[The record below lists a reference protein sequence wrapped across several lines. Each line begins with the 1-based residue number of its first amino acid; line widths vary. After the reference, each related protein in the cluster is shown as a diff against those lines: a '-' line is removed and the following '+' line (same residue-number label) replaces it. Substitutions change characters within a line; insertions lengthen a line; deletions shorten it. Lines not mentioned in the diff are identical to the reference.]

1 MAGFGMGGFGDLMGG
16 GGMGG
21 GRGGGGAFSRGFE
34 EQYHCYPVS
43 FQDKEHL
50 EGGDKI
56 LLPSSALDAL
66 ARQQVEYPMLFE
78 ISNQAEGKRTHCGVL
93 EFSAPEGSCYI
104 PYWMMQNL
112 LLEAG
117 SLLTVKN
124 VSLPK

>member
-1 MAGFGMGGFGDLMGG
+1 MGFGDLMGG
-16 GGMGG
+16 AMGV
-21 GRGGGGAFSRGFE
+21 GRGVGGFSRGFE

-50 EGGDKI
+50 EAGDKI

-78 ISNQAEGKRTHCGVL
+78 ISNPAESKRTHCGVL

-104 PYWMMQNL
+104 PYWM
-112 LLEAG
+112 
-117 SLLTVKN
+117 
-124 VSLPK
+124 